1 MRTLRWEWRIESVGT
16 QVACRQAEKP
26 PFRVVRGR
34 IGGLLQ
40 GAIMLVAAGIV
51 VFHGILGYFVEAN
64 IRIGYSVYQ
73 VVAVLFALVS

>member
-1 MRTLRWEWRIESVGT
+1 
-16 QVACRQAEKP
+16 
-26 PFRVVRGR
+26 
-34 IGGLLQ
+34 
-40 GAIMLVAAGIV
+40 MLVAAGIV